1 MAVMSKTPT
10 GRMFLVEETKGEDT
24 YRKAFHYREN
34 AVGFVRKK
42 MKGENVTIIGD
53 SVWVCYE
60 KKHKCVVSEINFY
73 DWGSGK

>member
-10 GRMFLVEETKGEDT
+10 GSMFLVEETKGEDT

-34 AVGFVRKK
+34 AVGFVNKK
-42 MKGENVTIIGD
+42 MKGENFTRIGD
-53 SVWVCYE
+53 SVWVCYD

-73 DWGSGK
+73 DWGGK